1 MKLMQSSGKPK
12 KHKYMSDKPI
22 TRRSVIASV
31 GALSVTGFLAA
42 CATESEP
49 TAVAPADTP
58 TPSQSDDQPI
68 TTDETS
74 IGLIAVTEIPVGGAI
89 ILSEEKLVLTQ
100 PIAGEVGAF
109 SVTCTHQGCP
119 VSQVSGDGIV
129 CACHN
134 SVFSTLDGSVISGPA
149 TRGLD
154 LIEIKVENGQVFK
167 A

>member
-1 MKLMQSSGKPK
+1 
-12 KHKYMSDKPI
+12 MSDKPI

-49 TAVAPADTP
+49 TAVAPVDTP
-58 TPSQSDDQPI
+58 SPSPSESADQPI
-68 TTDETS
+68 ATDETS
-74 IGLIAVTEIPVGGAI
+74 TGLIAVTDIPVGGAI

-119 VSQVSGDGIV
+119 VSQVSEDGII

-134 SVFSTLDGSVISGPA
+134 SIFSTLDGSVVSGPA